1 MRDVLKDTRD
11 GLREALTSFWDGQL
25 QIEPEG
31 RGLAVAMPLMDSSGW
46 QVVVHLV
53 PFTPGQWIL
62 SDQGATLGMIDDA
75 GKDPDGKGLREAVAS
90 QGRLYGFE
98 RDGLVLQR
106 TVRFP
111 FDPAEI
117 QIFAEGLVAL
127 SHLCPKR
134 KDTVGNHTSQRIEE
148 RISRYFYDRQWTPK
162 RHHKL
167 AGVVET
173 AIEVDFYLEGV
184 RPLALQPVG
193 RPRHLRN
200 YMEQWGWRWTDLKNA
215 HPDLIKM
222 MVFDPDSQHW
232 DNDSMRIGEE
242 VCDIFV
248 PVYESEEALNGLL
261 AVA

>member
-1 MRDVLKDTRD
+1 MKELTGDLFD
-11 GLREALTSFWDGQL
+11 GLRDALTTFWDGQL
-25 QIEPEG
+25 QIESEG
-31 RGLAVAMPLMDSSGW
+31 HGLAVAMPLMDSSGW
-46 QVVVHLV
+46 QVVVHLA

-62 SDQGATLGMIDDA
+62 SDQGATLGMLDNS
-75 GKDPDGKGLREAVAS
+75 GKGPDGKGLREAVAS
-90 QGRLYGFE
+90 HGRIYGFE

-134 KDTVGNHTSQRIEE
+134 TGAVGANVSKRIED
-148 RISRYFYDRQWTPK
+148 RISRYFYDKQWTPK

-215 HPDLIKM
+215 NPNLIKAM
-222 MVFDPDSQHW
+222 IFDPDLQHW
-232 DNDSMRIGEE
+232 DDDSMRIGEE

-248 PVYESEEALNGLL
+248 PVYESEEALDGLL

>member
-1 MRDVLKDTRD
+1 MTNEFRDSQDELRDT
-11 GLREALTSFWDGQL
+11 LISFWSAQL

-31 RGLAVAMPLMDSSGW
+31 PGLAVAMPLMDSSGW
-46 QVVVHLV
+46 QVVLHLA
-53 PFTPGQWIL
+53 PLAPGQWIL
-62 SDQGATLGMIDDA
+62 SDQGATLGMLDDA
-75 GKDPDGKGLREAVAS
+75 GKGPDGKGLREAVAS
-90 QGRLYGFE
+90 QGQIYGFE
-98 RDGLVLQR
+98 RNGLVLQR

-127 SHLCPKR
+127 SHLCPRHKSA
-134 KDTVGNHTSQRIEE
+134 TGANVSQRIED
-148 RISRYFYDRQWTPK
+148 RISRYFYDKQWNPK
-162 RHHKL
+162 RHHRL
-167 AGVVET
+167 AGVVES

-215 HPDLIKM
+215 NPNLIKA

-232 DNDSMRIGEE
+232 DNDSMRIGEK

-248 PVYESEEALNGLL
+248 PVYESEEALDGLL

>member
-1 MRDVLKDTRD
+1 MTNTHNDMKQLLRD
-11 GLREALTSFWDGQL
+11 GLTSFWGEQL

-31 RGLAVAMPLMDSSGW
+31 QGLAVAMPLMDSSGW
-46 QVVVHLV
+46 QVVVHLA
-53 PFTPGQWIL
+53 PLTPTQWLL
-62 SDQGATLGMIDDA
+62 SDQGATLGMLDDA
-75 GKDPDGKGLREAVAS
+75 GKHPEGKGLREVVAS
-90 QGRLYGFE
+90 QGRVYGFE

-117 QIFAEGLVAL
+117 QIFAEGLAAL

-134 KDTVGNHTSQRIEE
+134 KGVVTTHAAQRIAD
-148 RISRYFYDRQWTPK
+148 RISRYFYDKQWTPK

-173 AIEVDFYLEGV
+173 AIEVDFYWEGA

-193 RPRHLRN
+193 RTRHLRS

-215 HPDLIKM
+215 HPDLVKA
-222 MVFDPDSQHW
+222 MVFDPDAQQW
-232 DNDSMRIGEE
+232 DTDSMRIGEE

-248 PVYESEEALNGLL
+248 PVYETEEALDGML
-261 AVA
+261 AA

>member
-1 MRDVLKDTRD
+1 MIGDLDNTKD
-11 GLREALTSFWDGQL
+11 GLRAALVSFWDAQL

-31 RGLAVAMPLMDSSGW
+31 HGLAVAMPLMDSSGW
-46 QVVVHLV
+46 QVVVHLA
-53 PFTPGQWIL
+53 PLAPGQWML
-62 SDQGATLGMIDDA
+62 SDQGATLGMLDES
-75 GKDPDGKGLREAVAS
+75 PDGKRLREVVAA
-90 QGRLYGFE
+90 QGRVYGFE

-111 FDPAEI
+111 FDTAEI

-127 SHLCPKR
+127 SHLFPKP
-134 KDTVGNHTSQRIEE
+134 KAAVGAHVSQRIEE
-148 RISRYFYDRQWTPK
+148 QISRYFYSKQWNPK

-167 AGVVET
+167 TGVVET
-173 AIEVDFYLEGV
+173 AIEVNFYLEGV

-215 HPDLIKM
+215 HPELVKV
-222 MVFDPDSQHW
+222 MVFDPDLQQW
-232 DNDSMRIGEE
+232 DHDSMRIGEE

-248 PVYESEEALNGLL
+248 PLYEAEEALNGML